1 MKTKKPSEPT
11 AFNLGLGPIVET
23 KSTVPAGLDTLLANS
38 VGRFFKSRGK
48 FYLVA
53 SISISK
59 LDKTNPNSEAAVV
72 AQVRELSPTILHAY
86 KRVYGAKVELAAM
99 LVDATKEA
107 AKPSGE

>member
-1 MKTKKPSEPT
+1 MKTKKPTPSVSLD
-11 AFNLGLGPIVET
+11 LGLGPIVET
-23 KSTVPAGLDTLLANS
+23 KSTVPAGLDTLLVNA
-38 VGRFFKSRGK
+38 VGRFFKSGGK

-53 SISISK
+53 SISVSK
-59 LDKTNPNSEAAVV
+59 VDKTNPNSESVVV
-72 AQVRELSPTILHAY
+72 AQVRELSPTILHGY

>member
-1 MKTKKPSEPT
+1 MKTKKSSEPT

-38 VGRFFKSRGK
+38 VGRFFKSGGK

-53 SISISK
+53 TISVSK

-72 AQVRELSPTILHAY
+72 AQVREINPTILHSY
-86 KRVYGAKVELAAM
+86 KRVYGAKVELASM
-99 LVDATKEA
+99 LADATKKA
-107 AKPSGE
+107 AEPSE

>member
-1 MKTKKPSEPT
+1 MKTKKPAPSVSLD
-11 AFNLGLGPIVET
+11 LGLGPIVET

-38 VGRFFKSRGK
+38 VGRFFKSGGK

-53 SISISK
+53 GLSVSK

-72 AQVRELSPTILHAY
+72 AQVRELSPKIVHGY

-99 LVDATKEA
+99 LDDARKETP
-107 AKPSGE
+107 KPPQE